1 MITLSTSLWHFLLI
15 FYYLLFLLLSTQK
28 KMTRLFDLVSIPI
41 SMIFF
46 LKKPLKKQLKG
57 ERCLFVL
64 ACDSK

>member
-46 LKKPLKKQLKG
+46 LKKTFKKTTQGRKVLI
-57 ERCLFVL
+57 CLGL
-64 ACDSK
+64 